1 MEIIS
6 KASIRKKYKELRSNL
21 SSGEI
26 DALSEEITKQLLKN
40 FQFNNSIVHLFLTIE
55 KLKEVN
61 TLYLMNELFKLNV
74 SLSTSVYNN
83 SITKHVHIFH
93 DTQYKKGHLDIPI
106 PNSSK
111 TSSLIELDFIIVPL
125 LGYDN
130 KGNRIGYGKG
140 IYDNILSKCSE
151 NCKKIGVS
159 FFDPEPEFSSEPH
172 DIKLDFCQTP
182 NTLFNFNK

>member
-26 DALSEEITKQLLKN
+26 DALSEEITKQLLEN

-83 SITKHVHIFH
+83 SITKHVHIFPE
-93 DTQYKKGHLDIPI
+93 TQYKKGHLDIPI
-106 PNSSK
+106 PNSCLLY
-111 TSSLIELDFIIVPL
+111 TSPSPRD
-125 LGYDN
+125 
-130 KGNRIGYGKG
+130 
-140 IYDNILSKCSE
+140 
-151 NCKKIGVS
+151 
-159 FFDPEPEFSSEPH
+159 
-172 DIKLDFCQTP
+172 
-182 NTLFNFNK
+182 